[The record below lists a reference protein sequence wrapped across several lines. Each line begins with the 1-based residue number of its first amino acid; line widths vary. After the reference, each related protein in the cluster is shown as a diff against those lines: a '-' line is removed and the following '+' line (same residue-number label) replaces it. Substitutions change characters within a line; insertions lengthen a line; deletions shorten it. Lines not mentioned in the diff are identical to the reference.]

1 MKSLKTLII
10 ALALGTAVLTIFTV
24 ASPNQACANPNSDRQ
39 EALISEITLGD
50 STFRLSTDSPS
61 VPFTEGY
68 SYLVE
73 ITPGANLISVNLHIQ
88 LSHEIDGEP
97 FHYLGDAVYVE
108 YALAGNIDEQH
119 GGGLGF
125 GATRDDQ
132 NETARLETI
141 NHILQPR
148 EGSSLSGMG
157 ITEGVYHVAVT
168 VTATTDE
175 GFESATL
182 RDLLVV
188 YDPEKPNLNLMPTI
202 HLSALPLRCGEGV
215 FIENPAGS
223 LFEERRKALEAVS
236 DWIYNNPQAQLTLAL
251 SPLFLSELYSVA
263 QGEAYFY
270 IENGNGNNGNNG
282 DANGNGNGNNDSN
295 SNGNNGNNGT
305 TTSNDESTDEGND
318 TDNDDTAATRNIPTD
333 APIAQSSERTLTA
346 LQNAYNTGRLHLSTQ
361 GYADPN
367 PAVLNALE
375 LPRDIG
381 LQYIEGISVLRT
393 ILDIEIKNITIPWT
407 EHLCTEYFSV
417 LDDILPQATII
428 VDSNTRG
435 FDYHLRDGQTFTPL
449 LRVPQTAEAGGG
461 SEILVAHA
469 GLSSSLSSPGNKA
482 RSINQ
487 LLGQRQDTEF
497 TPLLVRSYDNAE
509 TVLTFLD
516 NLELLTRYSWV
527 NVISSETR
535 TADTEAAIVTFDDFE
550 TMQTIPS
557 ATQELQ
563 YARVALQGIEQA
575 LHEPSEEVLDE
586 LSQWRQVSLASFA
599 GPGIGVSTIG
609 NELLMAPPAAKCA
622 SLAAQVYS
630 YVQDWFSGLEI
641 HAQTITFSGSGGML
655 PVTVLNN
662 SDQSFYLDVRYVGP
676 GRNVMIEPE
685 HTHQLFPPGESFLE
699 PTIELRNIVSGSVD
713 IQLWAGGHLITGESV
728 RVSATY
734 ADRIAIIV
742 VVALAG
748 TGLAFYVWRRVSK
761 NNAQEELGQ
770 EELG

>member
-1 MKSLKTLII
+1 MLTIPII
-10 ALALGTAVLTIFTV
+10 ADTG
-24 ASPNQACANPNSDRQ
+24 QAYANPNSDRQ
-39 EALISEITLGD
+39 EVFISEIILGD

-61 VPFTEGY
+61 VPFTDGY

-88 LSHEIDGEP
+88 LSREIDGDP
-97 FHYLGDAVYVE
+97 FHYLGDAIYIE
-108 YALAGNIDEQH
+108 RNLEDITEEEQ
-119 GGGLGF
+119 GDDTGLD
-125 GATRDDQ
+125 ATRGNQ
-132 NETARLETI
+132 NETAEPEMVR
-141 NHILQPR
+141 HILEPR
-148 EGSSLSGMG
+148 AGTSLSGMG

-188 YDPEKPNLNLMPTI
+188 YDPEKPQLNLMPTI
-202 HLSALPLRCGEGV
+202 HLSALPLRCGEGI

-223 LFEERRKALEAVS
+223 LFEERRRALEAISAWV
-236 DWIYNNPQAQLTLAL
+236 YGNPQAQLTLAV
-251 SPLFLSELYSVA
+251 SPLFLGELNSVA

-270 IENGNGNNGNNG
+270 TENGNGNNGSNG
-282 DANGNGNGNNDSN
+282 DADDNGNNV
-295 SNGNNGNNGT
+295 SNGNNGTATN
-305 TTSNDESTDEGND
+305 NDESTNEGND
-318 TDNDDTAATRNIPTD
+318 TDNDDTVTAATARNIPTD
-333 APIAQSSERTLTA
+333 APIAQSSERTLAA

-381 LQYIEGISVLRT
+381 LQYTEGISILQN
-393 ILDIEIKNITIPWT
+393 ILDIEIKNITVPWT
-407 EHLCTEYFSV
+407 EHLCTEYFSI

-428 VDSNTRG
+428 IDSNTRG

-482 RSINQ
+482 RSIAQ
-487 LLGQRQDTEF
+487 LLEQRQETRL
-497 TPLLVRSYDNAE
+497 TPLLVRSYDDAE
-509 TVLTFLD
+509 AVLEFLD

-527 NVISSETR
+527 NVINSEAR
-535 TADTEAAIVTFDDFE
+535 TVDTEAATVTFDDFE

-563 YARVALQGIEQA
+563 LARVALQGVERA
-575 LHEPSEEVLDE
+575 LHEPSEDTLKE
-586 LSQWRQVSLASFA
+586 LSHWRQVSLASFA

-609 NELLMAPPAAKCA
+609 NELLMAPPAAECA
-622 SLAAQVYS
+622 NLAAQVYS

-655 PVTVLNN
+655 PVTVQNN

-676 GRNVMIEPE
+676 GRNVVIEPE
-685 HTHQLFPPGESFLE
+685 RTHQLFPPGETFLE
-699 PTIELRNIVSGSVD
+699 PSIELRNIVSGSVD
-713 IQLWAGGHLITGESV
+713 IQLWAGAHLIAGESV

-748 TGLAFYVWRRVSK
+748 TGLAFYVWRRASQ
-761 NNAQEELGQ
+761 NNVQEELSQKESG
-770 EELG
+770 